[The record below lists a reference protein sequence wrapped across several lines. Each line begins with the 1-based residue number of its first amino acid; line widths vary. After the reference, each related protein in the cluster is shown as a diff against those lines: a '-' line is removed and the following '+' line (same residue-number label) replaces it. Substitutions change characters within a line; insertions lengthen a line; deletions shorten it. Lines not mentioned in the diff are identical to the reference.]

1 LDWLVGDIDE
11 LERHDLPI
19 NEEGPLSKADISA
32 ENVHSNMRKVRDY
45 QVFYKFFSRNKNDFR
60 PIIGFGRHPVV
71 VSPNSFILKS
81 IFGAFCN
88 L

>member
-1 LDWLVGDIDE
+1 MDWLVGDIEE

-19 NEEGPLSKADISA
+19 DEEGPLSKADISA

-45 QVFYKFFSRNKNDFR
+45 QVFYKLFLRGKNYFR
-60 PIIGFGRHPVV
+60 LIIGYGRHPAV
-71 VSPNSFILKS
+71 VSPNSFIQKS

>member
-1 LDWLVGDIDE
+1 LDWLVGDIEE

-19 NEEGPLSKADISA
+19 DEEGPLSKADISA

-45 QVFYKFFSRNKNDFR
+45 QVFYKLYSLTKNYSR
-60 PIIGFGRHPVV
+60 PIIGFGRHPAV
-71 VSPNSFILKS
+71 VSPNSFIRKS
-81 IFGAFCN
+81 IFGDFCN

>member
-1 LDWLVGDIDE
+1 MDWLVGDIEE

-19 NEEGPLSKADISA
+19 DEEGPLSKADISA

-45 QVFYKFFSRNKNDFR
+45 QVFHKLFLRDKSYSR
-60 PIIGFGRHPVV
+60 PIIGFGRRPAV
-71 VSPNSFILKS
+71 VSPNSFIQKS